1 MQSSNTENI
10 IVKVLSESNMEG
22 MILQTPNSLG
32 RYANIEFVFDDRIEC
47 DYVVVINQV
56 LEKTVVYC
64 DPQNVWALMMEPSI
78 DGFFD
83 FTRYGHN
90 QYGKV
95 FTTNKQNA
103 DSKYVQSHI
112 MTPWHTGRSYDTL
125 LNHELGKKEK
135 MMSCVSSNKSFLPG
149 HKKRIDFV
157 NKLKEADLGIDFYGR
172 GTNPIEDKW
181 QALYPYKFS
190 LAIENSSSPDY
201 WTEKLSD
208 CFMAYTI
215 PIYYGC
221 TNIDNYFPPGSVLKI
236 DINNPAY
243 SIKVIKEAVQNNY
256 YEKNFDAL
264 IEARNRYLSEY
275 HFFPCLVNHILKD
288 IQSSNNKSG
297 QKQAVCIQPMK
308 RSLFHR
314 FKSFYQR
321 LNSNLQKTEIN

>member
-149 HKKRIDFV
+149 HI
-157 NKLKEADLGIDFYGR
+157 
-172 GTNPIEDKW
+172 
-181 QALYPYKFS
+181 
-190 LAIENSSSPDY
+190 
-201 WTEKLSD
+201 
-208 CFMAYTI
+208 
-215 PIYYGC
+215 
-221 TNIDNYFPPGSVLKI
+221 
-236 DINNPAY
+236 
-243 SIKVIKEAVQNNY
+243 
-256 YEKNFDAL
+256 
-264 IEARNRYLSEY
+264 
-275 HFFPCLVNHILKD
+275 
-288 IQSSNNKSG
+288 
-297 QKQAVCIQPMK
+297 
-308 RSLFHR
+308 
-314 FKSFYQR
+314 
-321 LNSNLQKTEIN
+321 